1 MRLLGRD
8 NSMSV
13 PSPRPQNRPRREE
26 RRLHWRRG
34 LIVGTR
40 KRTLLGEAR
49 AQRTWTSRA
58 LHQVGEW
65 SAHAWAGLVVALAV
79 VAWVGVGVAVSFPT
93 WWQATLYSVSSSLTL
108 VMVFALQH
116 TQTRQQSA
124 TQRKLDELLLSQPRA
139 DGGLIAVEEA
149 PDHELAALAD
159 KNLEERRQAVENAAP

>member
-1 MRLLGRD
+1 M
-8 NSMSV
+8 
-13 PSPRPQNRPRREE
+13 
-26 RRLHWRRG
+26 
-34 LIVGTR
+34 
-40 KRTLLGEAR
+40 
-49 AQRTWTSRA
+49 
-58 LHQVGEW
+58 
-65 SAHAWAGLVVALAV
+65 
-79 VAWVGVGVAVSFPT
+79 AVSFPT

-124 TQRKLDELLLSQPRA
+124 TQRKLDELLRSQPRA